1 MANEEKKTERV
12 ESKNKKKP
20 LGFFGRIAK
29 WFRELRSELKKV
41 VWPTGKQVV
50 NNVLWVIGL
59 VVVVAAIVLL
69 VDLVLKTA
77 DTKLWELIT
86 KWIG

>member
-1 MANEEKKTERV
+1 MAK
-12 ESKNKKKP
+12 
-20 LGFFGRIAK
+20 GFLK
-29 WFRELRSELKKV
+29 DMKSELKKV
-41 VWPTGKQVV
+41 VRPTGKQVV

>member
-1 MANEEKKTERV
+1 MAK
-12 ESKNKKKP
+12 
-20 LGFFGRIAK
+20 GFLK
-29 WFRELRSELKKV
+29 DMKSELKKV

-77 DTKLWELIT
+77 DTKLCELIT

>member
-1 MANEEKKTERV
+1 MAK
-12 ESKNKKKP
+12 
-20 LGFFGRIAK
+20 GFLK
-29 WFRELRSELKKV
+29 DMRSELKKV

-59 VVVVAAIVLL
+59 VVVIAVVVLL
-69 VDLVLKTA
+69 VDLVLKSA

-86 KWIG
+86 NWIG

>member
-1 MANEEKKTERV
+1 MAT
-12 ESKNKKKP
+12 
-20 LGFFGRIAK
+20 GFLK
-29 WFRELRSELKKV
+29 DMKSELKKV

>member
-1 MANEEKKTERV
+1 MAK
-12 ESKNKKKP
+12 
-20 LGFFGRIAK
+20 GFLK
-29 WFRELRSELKKV
+29 DMKSELKKV

>member
-1 MANEEKKTERV
+1 M
-12 ESKNKKKP
+12 
-20 LGFFGRIAK
+20 AK
-29 WFRELRSELKKV
+29 WFLKDMKSELKKV

>member
-1 MANEEKKTERV
+1 MAKGLLKDM
-12 ESKNKKKP
+12 K
-20 LGFFGRIAK
+20 
-29 WFRELRSELKKV
+29 SELKKV

>member
-1 MANEEKKTERV
+1 MAK
-12 ESKNKKKP
+12 
-20 LGFFGRIAK
+20 GFLK
-29 WFRELRSELKKV
+29 DMKSELKKV

-59 VVVVAAIVLL
+59 VVVVAVIVLL

>member
-1 MANEEKKTERV
+1 V
-12 ESKNKKKP
+12 NKVAK
-20 LGFFGRIAK
+20 GFLK
-29 WFRELRSELKKV
+29 DMKSELKKV

>member
-41 VWPTGKQVV
+41 VWPTKSQVI
-50 NNVLWVIGL
+50 NNTLVALGVIFASA
-59 VVVVAAIVLL
+59 VVIWAFDQVASRGVQ
-69 VDLVLKTA
+69 
-77 DTKLWELIT
+77 LI
-86 KWIG
+86 ISIFH

>member
-1 MANEEKKTERV
+1 MAKGVLKDM
-12 ESKNKKKP
+12 K
-20 LGFFGRIAK
+20 
-29 WFRELRSELKKV
+29 SELKKV